1 MKILIVE
8 DDRIQATS
16 LKLKL
21 RQLGLHEVIWAENG
35 MAALALCNTVSVD
48 LMFCDI
54 RMPQMD
60 GISLLS
66 QLSQQVPNLGVVVVS
81 AVEDA
86 ILELTRNMC
95 SLAGFPY
102 VDCLAK
108 PYALDS
114 LQRVIDSF
122 NKQVQA
128 EDERE
133 RYSTL
138 SLTKDEIKHA
148 FEHDYI
154 FNYYQ
159 PQFDFRTGAMV
170 GVEALVRYQ
179 HPVHGT
185 LSPAVF
191 LPLIEQC
198 GLHDQLFL
206 TVLEKSI
213 SALASIGADLQLSIN
228 ISQSNLQQAICDPIL
243 AICEQHHFAP
253 SQLTLE
259 LTEHEVYNGTMT
271 SLANLAR
278 LRMYGVGLSIDDFGT
293 GYASLAQLAQLPF
306 TELKIDR
313 SFVHDLAT
321 NYKHQQLT
329 NMCLLLAQSL
339 GLHCVVEGVETEE
352 TWQYL
357 RHLGVDT
364 CQGYYAAKPMPIAQ
378 LSELYSKNRHQHLDG
393 QSMDNGWQILLVDS
407 QMTSAQALQKILRKA
422 VNVSQVFIAQDV
434 EQAQHIL
441 RDLPINLLVVES
453 KLLSALE
460 ASEFRDYLALDYQ
473 GASMVLQDSLVI
485 EDLSCEGIATIVKAS
500 TLAETANRILQ
511 QAERSNSHLLSTP
524 NGLEQLSER
533 ELTVAKMLVEGQSNK
548 QIALQLDINQKTVS
562 TYKTRVMTKLGIK
575 SAVELVRFITI
586 K

>member
-1 MKILIVE
+1 MIVE

-35 MAALALCNTVSVD
+35 MAALALCHSMNVD

-81 AVEDA
+81 AVEDT

-122 NKQVQA
+122 NKQAEA
-128 EDERE
+128 EDK
-133 RYSTL
+133 RYSML
-138 SLTKDEIKHA
+138 SLTKQEIEHA
-148 FEHDYI
+148 FEHDHI

-213 SALASIGADLQLSIN
+213 SALASIAADLQLSIN

-313 SFVHDLAT
+313 CFVHDLAT

-378 LSELYSKNRHQHLDG
+378 LSELYHKNRHQRLDG
-393 QSMDNGWQILLVDS
+393 QSVENGWQILLVDS
-407 QMTSAQALQKILRKA
+407 QMTSAQALQKILCKA
-422 VNVSQVFIAQDV
+422 ANVSQVFIAQDV
-434 EQAQHIL
+434 EQAKHTL
-441 RDLPINLLVVES
+441 RDLPINILVVEI

-460 ASEFRDYLALDYQ
+460 ADDFRDAIALDYQ
-473 GASMVLQDSLVI
+473 GEFMVLQDSLVV
-485 EDLSCEGIATIVKAS
+485 EDLSCEGVATIVKAS

-511 QAERSNSHLLSTP
+511 QAERSNAHLLTTQD
-524 NGLEQLSER
+524 GLAQLSER
-533 ELTVAKMLVEGQSNK
+533 ELTVAKMLVEGLSNK

-575 SAVELVRFITI
+575 SAVELVRFVTI